1 MVACRAAAS
10 HLRDVCAAH
19 RLKAD
24 TFYLTAAAAAAAA
37 TEAAAHAQSRSLY
50 LQHPLWL
57 TVCSPQAKATLA
69 KL

>member
-1 MVACRAAAS
+1 MACRAAAT

-37 TEAAAHAQSRSLY
+37 ATEAAAHAQSRSLH

-57 TVCSPQAKATLA
+57 TICSPQAKAKLA

>member
-24 TFYLTAAAAAAAA
+24 TFYLTAAAAAAA

-57 TVCSPQAKATLA
+57 TVCSPQAKAKLA